1 MFLSQVQDI
10 VGAGSRAVDI
20 TTELFETHA
29 FDPKLLDD
37 DADLESIIA
46 PFLVDGMPLQPKSSY
61 KIALT
66 TKTQNR
72 DDEIKSLRMQLISR
86 DNRINQLQGQIRRIS
101 NNASAFQ
108 NRVYHGEQFNKS
120 MPKSLFV
127 LQQPPRFQENS
138 QSTF

>member
-10 VGAGSRAVDI
+10 VGAGSRAAGI

-46 PFLVDGMPLQPKSSY
+46 PFLVDGMPLQPKSNY

-66 TKTQNR
+66 TNKPVA
-72 DDEIKSLRMQLISR
+72 
-86 DNRINQLQGQIRRIS
+86 GS
-101 NNASAFQ
+101 NSKNFKQRLCFS
-108 NRVYHGEQFNKS
+108 E
-120 MPKSLFV
+120 
-127 LQQPPRFQENS
+127 
-138 QSTF
+138 